1 MRKIEAITI
10 VLAIGMMIL
19 SGCSDNGGQKSQ
31 TSYTLHPMIPAA
43 DSNDT
48 DDNSTDHGNKD
59 EKEDN
64 IPERELNSTKA
75 EQVETIPA
83 NWYIRIVVEDT
94 SHAIRS
100 SSAQLG
106 ELDESDATARHTL
119 KALAP
124 FGSGYLD
131 VVFRNPEGMEQGDY
145 KSSFQ
150 SYAQDAR
157 KIWRFVVLSNDANA
171 TIRLGWRGIYV
182 LDPYRDTEDRQRY
195 REYRSLHNPLMYRMK
210 LVDTKTGKEV
220 AAAADD
226 MVQYYLFSMDGA
238 HERTFEWIVEPDSVA
253 VKKVQR
259 SVTAVNVKNRS
270 KQLLHQRSQPN
281 KKQQVFDLS
290 HPPEIGIE

>member
-10 VLAIGMMIL
+10 VLAIGMMVL
-19 SGCSDNGGQKSQ
+19 SGCSNTEGQKAGA
-31 TSYTLHPMIPAA
+31 SYTLHPIIPMS

-48 DDNSTDHGNKD
+48 DDNSTDHGKQND
-59 EKEDN
+59 
-64 IPERELNSTKA
+64 IPEGELSGVKA
-75 EQVETIPA
+75 EYIEKIPP
-83 NWYIRIVVEDT
+83 NWYIRIVAEDVLNVM
-94 SHAIRS
+94 RS
-100 SSAQLG
+100 SDAQLG
-106 ELDESDATARHTL
+106 ELDESDAVMRHTL
-119 KALAP
+119 KALP
-124 FGSGYLD
+124 PYGSHYLD
-131 VVFRNPEGMEQGDY
+131 VVFRNPKGVEEGNY

-226 MVQYYLFSMDGA
+226 MVQYYLFSMDGV
-238 HERTFEWIVEPDSVA
+238 HERTFEWIVEPDSVV